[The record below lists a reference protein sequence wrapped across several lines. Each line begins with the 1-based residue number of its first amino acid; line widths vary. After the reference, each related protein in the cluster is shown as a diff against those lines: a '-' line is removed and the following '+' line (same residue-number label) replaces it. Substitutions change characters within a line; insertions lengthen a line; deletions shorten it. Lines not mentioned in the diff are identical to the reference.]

1 MRIELSNGAV
11 NLGPNQTIKVLDGA
25 GRTVC
30 AVEGKV
36 WITEENLQKD
46 IVLER
51 GACYRLREKGMA
63 IVNAIGGR
71 ASVSFA

>member
-1 MRIELSNGAV
+1 MRIEFNNGAV
-11 NLGPNQTIKVLDGA
+11 NLDPNQTLKVLDGA

-30 AVEGKV
+30 ALEGRV

-46 IVLER
+46 IVLEH
-51 GACYRLREKGMA
+51 GGCYRLREKGMA
-63 IVNAIGGR
+63 IVNALGGR